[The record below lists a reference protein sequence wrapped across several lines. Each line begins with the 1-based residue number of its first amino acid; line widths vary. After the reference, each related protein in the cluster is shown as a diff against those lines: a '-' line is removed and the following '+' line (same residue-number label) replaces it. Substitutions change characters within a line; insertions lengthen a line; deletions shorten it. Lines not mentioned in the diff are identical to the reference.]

1 MFEQVRVTVV
11 SDEVGNRNVG
21 EVGKLDHDTGRTG
34 GKGGEGAEGI
44 HEADRPS
51 PTSNLSAGEVKGG
64 VLKNQKGTL
73 VTGGGWSVLGV
84 ETEAGA
90 RGGRG
95 MEEGADRAIEKGVK
109 GPFALS
115 IVKLFNLCDKNVVR
129 NPRAKLDF
137 VIKI

>member
-73 VTGGGWSVLGV
+73 VTGRGRSVLGV

-90 RGGRG
+90 RG
-95 MEEGADRAIEKGVK
+95 KK
-109 GPFALS
+109 
-115 IVKLFNLCDKNVVR
+115 KN
-129 NPRAKLDF
+129 F
-137 VIKI
+137 CF

>member
-64 VLKNQKGTL
+64 VLKNQKGLL
-73 VTGGGWSVLGV
+73 VAGGG
-84 ETEAGA
+84 AG
-90 RGGRG
+90 RPRRRNGSRSEGGEGDGRG
-95 MEEGADRAIEKGVK
+95 
-109 GPFALS
+109 
-115 IVKLFNLCDKNVVR
+115 C
-129 NPRAKLDF
+129 
-137 VIKI
+137 

>member
-21 EVGKLDHDTGRTG
+21 EVGKLDHETGRTG

-64 VLKNQKGTL
+64 VLKNQKGLL
-73 VTGGGWSVLGV
+73 VTGGGG
-84 ETEAGA
+84 GA
-90 RGGRG
+90 SS
-95 MEEGADRAIEKGVK
+95 A
-109 GPFALS
+109 
-115 IVKLFNLCDKNVVR
+115 
-129 NPRAKLDF
+129 
-137 VIKI
+137 